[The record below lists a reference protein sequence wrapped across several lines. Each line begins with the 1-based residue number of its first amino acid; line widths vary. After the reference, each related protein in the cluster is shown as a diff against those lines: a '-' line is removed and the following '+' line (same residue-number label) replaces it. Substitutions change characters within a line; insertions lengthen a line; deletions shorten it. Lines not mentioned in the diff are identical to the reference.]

1 MSIGSRE
8 RAFKLPSSSKL
19 VIIRHFGAIDVFMLF
34 GFGFVMLLA
43 STVFDSLSFVVV
55 VVVDDTAAV
64 ANFRVI
70 LTVTLSV
77 FYIIEISILSPFLV
91 QAICV
96 YFTDLNEIVYMF
108 INITF

>member
-19 VIIRHFGAIDVFMLF
+19 VIIRHFMLF
-34 GFGFVMLLA
+34 GFGFVMVLA